1 MDKAQGCS
9 QLDPEI
15 AQEIIEN
22 NQQREE
28 KTLSPYACK
37 SSSGI
42 RQEPERE
49 KIADPLNIRPV
60 FFHDTDKI
68 IHSLA
73 YSRYIDKTQ
82 VFFLFENDHITHR
95 VLHVQF
101 VSKIARVIGRCLR
114 LNEDLIEAIALG
126 HDIGHA
132 PYGHDG
138 ESYLDQLC
146 LRHGIG
152 HFYHNLQGVRLLRE
166 IENRGHG
173 LNISLQVLDGI
184 MCHNGEIESQ
194 ILRPDYHKTWDSF
207 LEDYQRGMAEK
218 EFCRKFR
225 PMTLE
230 GMVVRIADII
240 AYIGRDIEDAITVKL
255 IRREDIP
262 SRVVKVLGNR
272 NDTIINAL
280 VLDLI
285 ENSFDKDYLCLS
297 SQMFEALEDLKEF
310 NYRAIYLNPRIKS
323 QNSKIERMFE
333 LLFDTY
339 LRDLKEERTSSPIYK
354 FFLDQMD
361 PVYFTTTSSE
371 RMVVDF
377 ISGMT
382 DEFFNRQFRESFFPA
397 SFGLEIE

>member
-1 MDKAQGCS
+1 MKPS
-9 QLDPEI
+9 SIL
-15 AQEIIEN
+15 QEIIRN

-28 KTLSPYACK
+28 STLSPYACK
-37 SSSGI
+37 SHAGS
-42 RQEPERE
+42 RYEPERE
-49 KIADPLNIRPV
+49 KIADCLNIRPI

-73 YSRYIDKTQ
+73 YSRYIDKAQ

-101 VSKIARVIGRCLR
+101 VSKIARVIGRCLK

-138 ESYLDQLC
+138 EAYLNQLC
-146 LRHGIG
+146 ISHGTG
-152 HFYHNLQGVRLLRE
+152 YFYHNLQSVRLLKE

-184 MCHNGEIESQ
+184 MAHNGEIESQ
-194 ILRPDYHKTWDSF
+194 TLLPDYRKTWSSF
-207 LEDYQRGMAEK
+207 LDDYHRGFNEEDYYK
-218 EFCRKFR
+218 KFR

-230 GMVVRIADII
+230 GMAVRISDII
-240 AYIGRDIEDAITVKL
+240 AYIGRDIEDAIIVKL
-255 IRREDIP
+255 IQREDLP
-262 SRVVKVLGNR
+262 GQVVDVLGNR

-285 ENSFDKDYLCLS
+285 DNSFNRDCLS
-297 SQMFEALEDLKEF
+297 FSPGVFAALKELKKF
-310 NYRAIYLNPRIKS
+310 NYQAIYLNPKIKT
-323 QNSKIERMFE
+323 QNNKIRRMFE
-333 LLFDTY
+333 LLFEKY
-339 LRDLKEERTSSPIYK
+339 LNDLKDNRKDSPIFK
-354 FFLDQMD
+354 LFLDHMD
-361 PVYFTTTSSE
+361 QVYLSNTPLE
-371 RMVVDF
+371 RVVVDF

-382 DEFFNRQFRESFFPA
+382 DDFFNHQFRESFLPS
-397 SFGLEIE
+397 SFGLEIA

>member
-1 MDKAQGCS
+1 MEPS
-9 QLDPEI
+9 SI
-15 AQEIIEN
+15 YQEIIRN
-22 NQQREE
+22 NQQREDS
-28 KTLSPYACK
+28 TLSPHACK
-37 SSSGI
+37 SHSGS

-49 KIADPLNIRPV
+49 KIADYLNIRPI

-73 YSRYIDKTQ
+73 YSRYIDKAQ

-101 VSKIARVIGRCLR
+101 VSKIARVLGRCLK

-138 ESYLDQLC
+138 ETYLNQLC
-146 LRHGIG
+146 ICHGIG
-152 HFYHNLQGVRLLRE
+152 HFYHNLQSVRLLKE
-166 IENRGHG
+166 IENRGCG

-184 MCHNGEIESQ
+184 MAHNGEMESQ
-194 ILRPDYHKTWDSF
+194 TLLPDYQKTFSSF
-207 LEDYQRGMAEK
+207 LEDYHRGFNEEDYYK
-218 EFCRKFR
+218 KFR

-230 GMVVRIADII
+230 GMAVRISDII
-240 AYIGRDIEDAITVKL
+240 AYIGRDIEDAIIVKL
-255 IRREDIP
+255 IQREDLP
-262 SRVVKVLGNR
+262 AQVVDVLGNR

-285 ENSFDKDYLCLS
+285 DNSFNKDYLCFS
-297 SQMFEALEDLKEF
+297 SRVFEALKELKKF
-310 NYRAIYLNPRIKS
+310 NYQVIYLNPKIKT
-323 QNSKIERMFE
+323 QNNKIRRMFE
-333 LLFDTY
+333 LLFEKY
-339 LRDLKEERTSSPIYK
+339 LHDLKDDRKDSPIFK
-354 FFLDQMD
+354 LFLNHLDRI
-361 PVYFTTTSSE
+361 YFSNTPHE

-382 DEFFNRQFRESFFPA
+382 DDFFNHQFRESFFPT
-397 SFGLEIE
+397 SFGLEIA

>member
-1 MDKAQGCS
+1 MS
-9 QLDPEI
+9 LL
-15 AQEIIEN
+15 AQEIIRN

-37 SSSGI
+37 SHSGS

-49 KIADPLNIRPV
+49 KIADHLNIRPI

-73 YSRYIDKTQ
+73 YSRYIDKAQ

-138 ESYLDQLC
+138 EAYLDQLC
-146 LRHGIG
+146 IRHGIG
-152 HFYHNLQGVRLLRE
+152 HFFHNLQSVRLLRE

-184 MCHNGEIESQ
+184 MSHNGEMENQ
-194 ILRPDYHKTWDSF
+194 VLLPDYRKTWTSF
-207 LEDYQRGMAEK
+207 LEDYQRGYHEEAYG
-218 EFCRKFR
+218 RKFR

-230 GMVVRIADII
+230 GMAVRISDII

-255 IRREDIP
+255 IRREDLP
-262 SRVVKVLGNR
+262 ARVVKVLGDR

-297 SQMFEALEDLKEF
+297 PQIFEALRELKEF
-310 NYRAIYLNPRIKS
+310 NYRAIYLNPRIKA
-323 QNSKIERMFE
+323 QNTKIKRMFE
-333 LLFDTY
+333 LLFERY
-339 LRDLKEERTSSPIYK
+339 LNDLKEGQKNSPIYR
-354 FFLDQMD
+354 FFLDNLDQ
-361 PVYFTTTSSE
+361 VYFCNTSPE

-382 DEFFNRQFRESFFPA
+382 DDFFNRQFRESFLPA
-397 SFGLEIE
+397 SFGLEIG